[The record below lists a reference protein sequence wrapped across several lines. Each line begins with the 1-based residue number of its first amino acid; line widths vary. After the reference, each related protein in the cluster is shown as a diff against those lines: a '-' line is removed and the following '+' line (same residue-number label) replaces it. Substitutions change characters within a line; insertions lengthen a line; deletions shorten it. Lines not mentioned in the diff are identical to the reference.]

1 MWEGETLDIKQCGGD
16 VRAVGTERHHVPLHP
31 SLPVGIPRM
40 LQQCGNRPSSHHPLR
55 LFNPPPSPL
64 SHSFSSPPPPT
75 VFTKLTTA
83 PYWTCSKQICFLE
96 GLQGRKEG
104 TGRNLCYCCSSINF
118 RFFFF
123 PTEKEKK
130 EKEQKSVEQGSRC
143 VHTSN
148 TKHPQTAPPA
158 APPAAHT

>member
-16 VRAVGTERHHVPLHP
+16 VRAVRTERHHAPPL

-55 LFNPPPSPL
+55 LFNPPPSPP
-64 SHSFSSPPPPT
+64 SHSFSSPPSPT

-104 TGRNLCYCCSSINF
+104 TGRNLCCCCSINF

-130 EKEQKSVEQGSRC
+130 KRKSRKVWNRDQD
-143 VHTSN
+143 VLT
-148 TKHPQTAPPA
+148 HPTQSIHKRLHLQLTLDL
-158 APPAAHT
+158 